1 MNTPTNEPA
10 TKFTKQAGIELP
22 LICGAMFPCSNPELV
37 AAVSEAG
44 GIGIVQPMSL
54 VNVHGYEFKSGL
66 RLIRS
71 LTDKPIGFNA
81 IVERSSKR
89 YEDKMRQWVDAAIEE
104 GIRFFITALG
114 NPKWVVDKV
123 HSVGGF
129 VYHDVTNGKWAQKAL
144 DNSVDGLICVNSS
157 AGGHLGV
164 QTPERLYRELS
175 KFSVPLICAG
185 GISTP
190 DDFRK
195 SIETGYA
202 GVQMGTRFIAAEE
215 CNVHH
220 DYKQAIVK
228 AGSDDIVVTERI
240 SGVPLSVI
248 RTAQIEKAGTKVGP
262 LAHWLLK
269 GKTTKKWM
277 RMFYYVWSSGK
288 MKNASLKGGGYE
300 DYFVAGKS
308 VAGVNSIQS
317 VSEIIRQLTLPG
329 RQ

>member
-1 MNTPTNEPA
+1 MHSPASEPT
-10 TKFTKQAGIELP
+10 TRFTKQAGIELP

-54 VNVHGYEFKSGL
+54 VNVHGHEFRSGL

-81 IVERSSKR
+81 IVERSSQR
-89 YEDKMRQWVDAAIEE
+89 YEDKMRQWVDGAIEE

-129 VYHDVTNGKWAQKAL
+129 VYHDVTNGMWAQKAL
-144 DNSVDGLICVNSS
+144 DNSVDGLICVNNR

-164 QTPERLYRELS
+164 QPAERLYRELS
-175 KFSVPLICAG
+175 KFGVPLICAG
-185 GISTP
+185 GVSRP
-190 DDFRK
+190 EDFRN
-195 SIETGYA
+195 SIEMGYA

-215 CNVHH
+215 CSVHL

-240 SGVPLSVI
+240 SGMPLSVI
-248 RTAQIEKAGTKVGP
+248 RTEQIEKTGTKVG
-262 LAHWLLK
+262 AIAKWLLK
-269 GKTTKKWM
+269 GKRTKQWM
-277 RMFYYVWSSGK
+277 RMYYYIRSTGK
-288 MKNASLKGGGYE
+288 MKNASLKGGGYK

-308 VAGVNSIQS
+308 VEGINSIET
-317 VSEIIRQLTLPG
+317 VSEIIRQFV
-329 RQ
+329 R

>member
-1 MNTPTNEPA
+1 MQSDASELSTL
-10 TKFTKQAGIELP
+10 FTKQAGIELP

-54 VNVHGYEFKSGL
+54 AYVHGHEFRNGL

-89 YEDKMRQWVDAAIEE
+89 YEETMRQWVDVAIEE

-114 NPKWVVDKV
+114 NPNWVVEKV
-123 HSVGGF
+123 HSVSGF
-129 VYHDVTNGKWAQKAL
+129 VYHDVTNSVWAQKAI
-144 DNSVDGLICVNSS
+144 DCGVDGLICVNNS

-164 QTPERLYRELS
+164 QPAERLYRELS
-175 KFSVPLICAG
+175 KFNIPLICAG

-190 DDFRK
+190 EDYRK
-195 SIETGYA
+195 NIEMGYA
-202 GVQMGTRFIAAEE
+202 GVQMGTRFIAAKE
-215 CNVHH
+215 CKVHH
-220 DYKQAIVK
+220 DYKQAIVD

-240 SGVPLSVI
+240 SGIPLSVI
-248 RTAQIEKAGTKVGP
+248 RTERMDKTGTKAGPIAK
-262 LAHWLLK
+262 WLLK
-269 GKTTKKWM
+269 GKRTKQWM
-277 RMFYYVWSSGK
+277 RMYYYIRSTGK
-288 MKNASLKGGGYE
+288 MKKASLKGGGYK

-308 VAGVNSIQS
+308 VEGINSIEP
-317 VSEIIRQLTLPG
+317 VADIIRNITSPL
-329 RQ
+329 